1 MNFSVLYVLCF
12 LQGAQ
17 QAIVPR
23 AVVDGGPGTER
34 LLRPSHPMAV
44 IVDSS
49 AASVKPDAD
58 LGRTPGM
65 MGRHL
70 KRALDMTLKQS
81 IHAGETHPPGPG
93 SIINHTPNFP
103 EDHPAERTNIGSA
116 GAGSSG
122 GPSDVVPS
130 QPPHD
135 SGRRPPSSA
144 SDEGS
149 STLQTLVPTTDHTRP
164 SKSPMYHP
172 IRTSY
177 DNNHQTASEIAR
189 EDEPSIWRIIAQG
202 WSFKKAFPEIV
213 KLSCFL
219 YLAKFFPHAR

>member
-1 MNFSVLYVLCF
+1 MNSSVLYILCF
-12 LQGAQ
+12 LQGVQ

-23 AVVDGGPGTER
+23 ALVEGGPGTER
-34 LLRPSHPMAV
+34 LLQPSHPMAV

-93 SIINHTPNFP
+93 SIINHTPTFP
-103 EDHPAERTNIGSA
+103 EDHLAERIDIGSA
-116 GAGSSG
+116 GEGSSG

-130 QPPHD
+130 QAPHD
-135 SGRRPPSSA
+135 SGRTPPSSA
-144 SDEGS
+144 SVEGS
-149 STLQTLVPTTDHTRP
+149 SLQTLVPTTDDTQP
-164 SKSPMYHP
+164 TMLYHP

-177 DNNHQTASEIAR
+177 DNNYQAASEIAR
-189 EDEPSIWRIIAQG
+189 EEEPSIWRIIAQG
-202 WSFKKAFPEIV
+202 WSFKKAFPEIL

>member
-1 MNFSVLYVLCF
+1 MNSSVLYILCF

-23 AVVDGGPGTER
+23 AIVDLGPGTER
-34 LLRPSHPMAV
+34 LLQPSHPMAV

-81 IHAGETHPPGPG
+81 IHAGETHPPGSG
-93 SIINHTPNFP
+93 SINHTPTFP
-103 EDHPAERTNIGSA
+103 EDHLAERIDRGSA
-116 GAGSSG
+116 GEGSSAG
-122 GPSDVVPS
+122 LLDVVPS
-130 QPPHD
+130 QAPHD
-135 SGRRPPSSA
+135 SRRTPPSSA
-144 SDEGS
+144 SDGGS
-149 STLQTLVPTTDHTRP
+149 STLQTLVPTTDHTQP
-164 SKSPMYHP
+164 PMMYHP

-177 DNNHQTASEIAR
+177 DNDDQTASEIVR
-189 EDEPSIWRIIAQG
+189 QDEPSIWRIIAQG
-202 WSFKKAFPEIV
+202 WSFKKAFPEII
-213 KLSCFL
+213 LSFCCL
-219 YLAKFFPHAR
+219 Y